1 MTKNEKRDILIEVVI
16 VIISLFLLVV
26 THKSISKTLFD
37 ILSIILIILIIF
49 IPSGCR
55 TGMQLNKIKKVLNT
69 NNKNIIY
76 EIYDQTGITE
86 VKLQQFINSK
96 GWGTGI
102 SWKTRYK
109 IEEIIDD
116 NI

>member
-55 TGMQLNKIKKVLNT
+55 T
-69 NNKNIIY
+69 
-76 EIYDQTGITE
+76 DA
-86 VKLQQFINSK
+86 
-96 GWGTGI
+96 
-102 SWKTRYK
+102 
-109 IEEIIDD
+109 IE
-116 NI
+116 